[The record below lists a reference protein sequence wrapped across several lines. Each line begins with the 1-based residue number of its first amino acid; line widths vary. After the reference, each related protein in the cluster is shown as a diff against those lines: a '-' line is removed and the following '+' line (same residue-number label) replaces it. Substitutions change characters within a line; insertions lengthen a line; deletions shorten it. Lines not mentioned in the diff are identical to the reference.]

1 MKKFMRMFAEGIA
14 MIWKVLLGA
23 VIVGIITGFLGAS
36 FYRIVDWS
44 TENFTHHVWLVWL
57 LPAAGALIAFLYRLG
72 GDVGETN
79 RVLKAVRGEAVLSAL
94 MVPLIY
100 AGTVLTR
107 LFGGSV
113 GTEGAAIQIGA
124 GSAGIVGRYGRLK
137 PEQKRVLLMSGI
149 AGGFASIVG
158 TPVTAIVLA
167 IELAGVGVMYYSA
180 ILPCAVSSAVSFAIA
195 GAFGSS
201 FPNFHMGG
209 IPALDARSILQVVA
223 LAAMAGLVSI
233 LLCTAIRCTGK
244 GFARIFPNTVLRAVI
259 GGLIIAL
266 LTALLGTTA
275 YNEGGLTLLAQA
287 EKGQAAPESF
297 LWKIAF
303 TALTIG
309 AGFKGGAIVPTLVTG
324 AAFGSAVSPV
334 LGLSPSLS
342 AGIGMTA
349 VFCGAINCPMT
360 SFVLGLEVFGADA
373 ALFFLLAC
381 AVSYVCS
388 GSAALYP
395 AQKIWQRK
403 IGHPRTPVP
412 YKESWDE
419 DET

>member
-1 MKKFMRMFAEGIA
+1 MKQFIA
-14 MIWKVLLGA
+14 RYAKDLTMIWKVLAGA
-23 VIVGIITGFLGAS
+23 ALIGVITGLIGAS
-36 FYRIVDWS
+36 FYRLTDICS
-44 TENFTHHVWLVWL
+44 KNFISHPGLVWL
-57 LPAAGALIAFLYRLG
+57 LPAAGVLIAFVYRRA

-79 RVLKAVRGEAVLSAL
+79 RVLKAVQGRAVLSFL

-124 GSAGIVGRYGRLK
+124 GTAALVGRGGWLH

-149 AGGFASIVG
+149 SGGFAAIVG

-180 ILPCAVSSAVSFAIA
+180 ILPCAISSAVSFAIA

-201 FPNFHMGG
+201 FPNFHMGS
-209 IPALDARSILQVVA
+209 IPPLDGRSIAQVMI
-223 LAAMAGLVSI
+223 LAALCGLVSI
-233 LLCTAIRCTGK
+233 GLCAAIKYAGRGYAK
-244 GFARIFPNTVLRAVI
+244 LFPNTLIRAAA
-259 GGLIIAL
+259 GGLVIAAA
-266 LTALLGTTA
+266 TTLLGTTL
-275 YNEGGLTLLAQA
+275 YNEGGLRLLAQA
-287 EKGQAAPESF
+287 GKGSAAPAAF

-303 TALTIG
+303 TALTLG

-324 AAFGSAVSPV
+324 AAFGGAAGPV
-334 LGLSPSLS
+334 LGLSPSLG

-360 SFVLGLEVFGADA
+360 SFVLGLEVFGSDA

-388 GSAALYP
+388 GNVSLYP

-403 IGHPRTPVP
+403 VGHPHTEVP
-412 YKESWDE
+412 YRESWDA
-419 DET
+419 DDT